1 MAETLTD
8 LRTRIETMGEE
19 EHERLDHNFRLG
31 QPLDWKSCGMPPCR
45 LMLELSKDPDEGN

>member
-19 EHERLDHNFRLG
+19 EHKRLDHNFRLG
-31 QPLDWKSCGMPPCR
+31 QPLDWKSCGMSPCS